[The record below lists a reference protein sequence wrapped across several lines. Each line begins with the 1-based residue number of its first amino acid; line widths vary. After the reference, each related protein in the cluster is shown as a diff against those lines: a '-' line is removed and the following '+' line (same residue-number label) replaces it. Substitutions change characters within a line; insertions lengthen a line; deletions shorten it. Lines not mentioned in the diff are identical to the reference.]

1 MALIGTIRKNG
12 WILIGTMVLAL
23 GGFILMD
30 VMSNSQRYSAA
41 DVNNLGK
48 INDQEIKRSDF
59 ETYEKLIYSKSD
71 AASSYLVRSQ
81 VWDYFVQEAVVS
93 QEAQKIGL
101 GVSKEELIELQF
113 GTNLSPIIAERFKGE
128 DGQPNRATLA
138 SIKTSIEGGE
148 FVDPTNRAYWAV
160 QEKEIVKKR
169 LEDKIIAMASKG
181 LYTPSWQ
188 AEMAFKE
195 NNERVDFRYVM
206 IPYDRVK
213 EGEAPVADADYKAY
227 LDNNPNLYDQAEESR
242 FVAFAEFSVAPTSA
256 DSAVARTSV
265 AALVDGFREAKSDSA
280 FVLANNGTIDA
291 DFKAKVVLSPAL
303 ADTLLRMP
311 VGTVIGPILDANEWK
326 IAKILDRKVIPD
338 SVKARHIL
346 IRDPQNPASEKTID
360 SLMALIN
367 SGKARFDSL
376 AVKNSQDPGSGAKG
390 GDLGWF
396 ASGMM
401 VPEFNDICFN
411 KGEQGKLYKVA
422 TQFGW
427 HLIEITGKKFI
438 KNESGV
444 KAAYISRRIEP
455 SKMTQQAA
463 KDKAVAVLQKAKSFA
478 ELTAMGGE
486 QGFVVQTTTGLMAND
501 YAIASMPS
509 ASGEDARN
517 VIRWAFEEKVKEGA
531 VSPEIFVFRDPQG
544 GFFDSKYVVAALKTI
559 VPKGSANVATL
570 KNLPE
575 ADTKVKNLKKGEY
588 IKSKIQTDDF
598 SAIATQWNARQ
609 DTAKAVSFMQSQSG
623 EPRIQGVVFGLT
635 PGQISKPIVGGTGV
649 YLISPVTERTQ
660 TQVPTDLTMFR
671 KQFSSTA
678 MVSIRTNLI
687 KSLIKNADKQDNR
700 AKFF

>member
-12 WILIGTMVLAL
+12 WILIVTMVLAL

-30 VMSNSQRYSAA
+30 IVTNTQRYSAA
-41 DVNNLGK
+41 DINNLGK

-71 AASSYLVRSQ
+71 ASSTYLVRSQ
-81 VWDYFVQEAVVS
+81 VWDYFVQEAIVT
-93 QEAQKIGL
+93 QEAKAIGI
-101 GVSKEELIELQF
+101 GVPKEELIELQF
-113 GTNLSPIIAERFKGE
+113 GTNLSPIIVERFKGD

-138 SIKTSIEGGE
+138 SIKAAIEGGE
-148 FVDPTNRAYWAV
+148 FTDPTNRAYWAV

-169 LEDKIIAMASKG
+169 LEEKIIAMTTKG

-188 AEMAFKE
+188 AEMAFRE
-195 NNERVDFRYVM
+195 NNERIDFRYVM

-213 EGEAPVADADYKAY
+213 DGEAPVSDADYKAY
-227 LDNNPNLYDQAEESR
+227 LDDNPHLYDQTEESR
-242 FVAFAEFSVAPTSA
+242 VISFAEFNVVPTSA
-256 DSAVARTSV
+256 DSAVSRNAV
-265 AALVDGFREAKSDSA
+265 AALVEGLRGAKSDSA
-280 FVLANNGTIDA
+280 FVLANNGTIDE
-291 DFKAKVVLSPAL
+291 DFKTKTGLSPAL

-311 VGTVIGPILDANEWK
+311 VGTVIGPILDINEWK
-326 IAKILDRKVIPD
+326 IAKVVARKIVPD

-346 IRDPQNPASEKTID
+346 IRDAQNPASEKTID
-360 SLMALIN
+360 SLKALVE

-396 ASGMM
+396 PPGAM
-401 VPEFNDICFN
+401 VPEFNDVCFN

-427 HLIEITGKKFI
+427 HLIEITGKQFI
-438 KNESGV
+438 KNEAGI

-455 SKMTQQAA
+455 SKATQQAA
-463 KDKAVAVLQKAKSFA
+463 KDKAVAVLQKAKNIND
-478 ELTAMGGE
+478 LTAMGGE
-486 QGFVVQTTTGLMAND
+486 QGFVVQSSTALLAND
-501 YAIASMPS
+501 YAIAAIPS

-517 VIRWAFEEKVKEGA
+517 VIRWAFEEKTKEGM
-531 VSPEIFVFRDPQG
+531 VCPELFVFRDPQG

-559 VPKGSANVATL
+559 VPKGPANIATL

-575 ADTKVKNLKKGEY
+575 ADNKVKNLKKGEF
-588 IKSKIQTDDF
+588 IKSKIQTEDF

-609 DTAKAVSFMQSQSG
+609 DTVKAVSFMQSQSG
-623 EPRIQGVVFGLT
+623 EPRIQGTLFAME
-635 PGQISKPIVGGTGV
+635 PGQISKPIIGSQGV
-649 YLISPVTERTQ
+649 YLVSPVTAKTQ
-660 TQVPTDLTMFR
+660 TQIPTDLTMFR
-671 KQFSSTA
+671 KQVSSSA
-678 MVSIRTNLI
+678 MVGIRTNLI